1 MEERTPLPCSRVLVV
16 DDDGAVRELLA
27 ETYEL
32 EGLEV
37 AAAASGLEALRK
49 LEREPLP
56 ELVVLDLKMPGLDG
70 IEVLRR
76 MKSHPVWSRI
86 PVAAISGAPRS
97 EFDFIAEPDAFLTK
111 PFEIDALS
119 EAMRRLCERRDEPGE
134 RAGAEPPP

>member
-1 MEERTPLPCSRVLVV
+1 MDERAPLPCRRVLVV
-16 DDDGAVRELLA
+16 DDDGAVRELLT

-37 AAAASGLEALRK
+37 TAAASGEEALRR
-49 LEREPLP
+49 LEEGPLP

-76 MKSHPVWSRI
+76 MKLHPVWSRI

-97 EFDFIAEPDAFLTK
+97 EFSFVVEPDAFLAK

-119 EAMRRLCERRDEPGE
+119 ETMRRLFERGGAAASE
-134 RAGAEPPP
+134 RP

>member
-1 MEERTPLPCSRVLVV
+1 MEERSPLPCRRVLVV

-37 AAAASGLEALRK
+37 TAAASGEEALRR
-49 LEREPLP
+49 LEEEPLP
-56 ELVVLDLKMPGLDG
+56 ECVVLDLKMPGLDG

-76 MKSHPVWSRI
+76 MKSHPLWSRI
-86 PVAAISGAPRS
+86 PVAAISGRPRS
-97 EFDFIAEPDAFLTK
+97 EYDFAAEPDAFLAK

-119 EAMRRLCERRDEPGE
+119 ETMRAICERR
-134 RAGAEPPP
+134 RAAGARP